1 MVAGRI
7 PFQRRL
13 RAYTRKII
21 AFLFWLG
28 AAFTS
33 AILYNL
39 EPSSDILATAQV
51 DLYPVRAGSNGR
63 IAEMKVVEGQQVVA
77 GETLAILEVPGLS
90 EQIKA
95 AEAQVDA
102 LVGNLAVEGGERDR
116 RYARDLDGSRARWLA
131 ATVSLR
137 DQEAALVE
145 LKVQYDRMTQPGLDL
160 PALEVESLRVRR
172 DALELAIAARRAEVD
187 ALEGDMQRSQARARG
202 LLDPATQAQLD
213 ALRARVDTLKA
224 QQAATVLVA
233 PHDGVVGRAVGQR
246 SDDPLTERS
255 ALPGVGTWVTA
266 GELVLTITPASTR
279 EAVLWV
285 DSLIARRLKAGQPLT
300 LQSAGGTA
308 TAEVQRVGPAVVAV
322 PLQGRADPLVAEWK
336 VPVVVRT
343 VEAALIP
350 GEQLAADF

>member
-13 RAYTRKII
+13 RAYTRKIV

-28 AAFTS
+28 AACTS
-33 AILYNL
+33 AVLYSL
-39 EPSSDILATAQV
+39 EPHADILATAQV
-51 DLYPVRAGSNGR
+51 ELYPVRAGTNGR
-63 IAEMKVVEGQQVVA
+63 IAEIKVTEGQQVVA

-116 RYARDLDGSRARWLA
+116 RDARDLDGARARWLA
-131 ATVSLR
+131 ATVALR

-172 DALELAIAARRAEVD
+172 DALELAIAARRAEVE

-202 LLDPATQAQLD
+202 MLDPATQSQLD
-213 ALRARVDTLKA
+213 ALRATVDALKA

-255 ALPGVGTWVTA
+255 ALPGPGTWVTA
-266 GELVLTITPASTR
+266 GELVLTITPVSTR

-285 DSLIARRLKAGQPLT
+285 DSLVARRLKAGQPLT
-300 LQSAGGTA
+300 LQSLGGTA
-308 TAEVQRVGPAVVAV
+308 AAEVQRIGPAVVAV
-322 PLQGRADPLVAEWK
+322 PPQGRADPLVDEWK

-350 GEQLAADF
+350 GEPLSADF